1 MFSVNRS
8 TTRPPAPRTRVRL
21 TDGVF
26 DVPSDNRQRGQIGE
40 VLRRVKA
47 VSEKW
52 LCGLLDDKTLGIV
65 IPPNQESRGISKE
78 KFVNLLEFAEEELGV
93 DRVVAV
99 FEKSGVSMTEGFPK
113 TLRYVGF
120 RIMAPEVI
128 PEPLSPQDHF
138 AMCYRV

>member
-1 MFSVNRS
+1 MLNLPLYRS
-8 TTRPPAPRTRVRL
+8 L
-21 TDGVF
+21 H
-26 DVPSDNRQRGQIGE
+26 
-40 VLRRVKA
+40 
-47 VSEKW
+47 
-52 LCGLLDDKTLGIV
+52 
-65 IPPNQESRGISKE
+65 
-78 KFVNLLEFAEEELGV
+78 LGV

-99 FEKSGVSMTEGFPK
+99 FEKSGASMTEGFPK

>member
-1 MFSVNRS
+1 
-8 TTRPPAPRTRVRL
+8 
-21 TDGVF
+21 
-26 DVPSDNRQRGQIGE
+26 
-40 VLRRVKA
+40 LRRVKA
-47 VSEKW
+47 VSERW

-65 IPPNQESRGISKE
+65 IPPDQESRGISKE

-99 FEKSGVSMTEGFPK
+99 FEKSGASMTEGFPK